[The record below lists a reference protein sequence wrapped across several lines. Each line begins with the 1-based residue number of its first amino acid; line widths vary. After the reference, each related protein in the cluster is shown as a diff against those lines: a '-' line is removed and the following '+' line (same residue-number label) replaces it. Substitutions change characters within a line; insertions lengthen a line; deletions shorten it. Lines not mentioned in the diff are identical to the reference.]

1 MTAIIGGAHVLIS
14 DDDLMRLSD
23 ENPGWQLERDD
34 TGALLVT
41 PPTSTQGG
49 AKSGEAFKQLHD
61 HAKRAGG
68 KAFDAATGFKTP
80 RGGIVSPDASWI
92 GAERVAHFRDDT
104 GFWQMMPDVVI
115 EVASKSDRWSR
126 ITAKIDKYV
135 ADGAGYGIA
144 INPETQETYQRG
156 TPPPGLLLD
165 IAAIIAA

>member
-1 MTAIIGGAHVLIS
+1 MTAIIGGPRVLIS
-14 DDDLMRLSD
+14 DDDLVRLSE

-34 TGALLVT
+34 TGALLVS

-49 AKSGEAFKQLHD
+49 AKSGEAFGQLRD

-80 RGGIVSPDASWI
+80 RGGVVSPDASWVS
-92 GAERVAHFRDDT
+92 AERIARFHDDK

-115 EVASKSDRWSR
+115 EIASKSDRWSR
-126 ITAKIDKYV
+126 VSAKIDKYV
-135 ADGAGYGIA
+135 ADGAGYALA
-144 INPETQETYQRG
+144 IDPETRETYERG
-156 TPPPGLLLD
+156 TPPPGLVLD